1 MQYNRPSYFLDCYQL
16 QSRLFYKRWHKTEQH
31 AQFVTETRTCSKRT
45 TAGLLEEVK
54 CKKNEN
60 KKWIINSAMQ
70 NFLLQMKS
78 GQLMSLKGGVNL
90 HKLCTFRTSLTST
103 E

>member
-31 AQFVTETRTCSKRT
+31 AQFVTETTTCSNAQRQ
-45 TAGLLEEVK
+45 VYY
-54 CKKNEN
+54 
-60 KKWIINSAMQ
+60 KKWNAKKMKIKKWSLNNAMQ

-78 GQLMSLKGGVNL
+78 G
-90 HKLCTFRTSLTST
+90 
-103 E
+103 